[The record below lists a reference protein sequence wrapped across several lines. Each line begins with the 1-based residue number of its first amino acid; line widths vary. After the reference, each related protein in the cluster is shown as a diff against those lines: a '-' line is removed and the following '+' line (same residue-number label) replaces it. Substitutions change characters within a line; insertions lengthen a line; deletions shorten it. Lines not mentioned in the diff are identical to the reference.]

1 MEPPDG
7 EKMPDPPELCCP
19 ECGGL
24 IKEHSAL
31 AALNK
36 SSNED
41 QTSIAFVWK
50 DFSSP
55 LPPTTTP
62 ANTAMMTTSPFSF
75 SFFLR
80 DR

>member
-19 ECGGL
+19 DCGGL

-31 AALNK
+31 AALNM

-50 DFSSP
+50 DFS
-55 LPPTTTP
+55 PPP
-62 ANTAMMTTSPFSF
+62 PPPKPPSANTAMMATSLSLLSYSF
-75 SFFLR
+75 
-80 DR
+80 